1 VALPHAVIGALSERK
16 CSKARLPAAPAQE
29 CSETVAE
36 GRGISMLRSFFL
48 PLFTQRLGETVRK
61 YQKGA
66 TADSQ
71 GSSAGLRKQ
80 RRLSVCPPFV
90 SRERGYLRCSNDF
103 FRQFLEG
110 TFSEVHQ
117 ESFKTTHLGNRTG
130 ESPSLRR
137 TR

>member
-29 CSETVAE
+29 CSETIAE

-71 GSSAGLRKQ
+71 DSQGSSAGLRKQ
-80 RRLSVCPPFV
+80 RRLSA
-90 SRERGYLRCSNDF
+90 
-103 FRQFLEG
+103 FRV
-110 TFSEVHQ
+110 T
-117 ESFKTTHLGNRTG
+117 RTLV
-130 ESPSLRR
+130 PKVF
-137 TR
+137 